1 MFHRFRAKINYAV
14 SIAASG
20 MVLIYLILISLLYS
34 GFLRQDYLQKV
45 IHTGTILSQSIEAHL
60 NNIEEAA
67 LLFSVPSNEES
78 ESFDFHTALY
88 QAFRDMLSSNA
99 ELSGLIFV
107 TQTESYSYYTTSYAK
122 RGVQELIDALQGSF
136 YSGREESGW
145 RCISAGPPASPSAE
159 LVCIHMVRDDG
170 GVPAGYLLLFPQP
183 SVFTESLEP
192 LQTIYHDN
200 LSACLRF
207 DEDTFLPIQLDGRA
221 AGSGFPDMLP
231 FRMTE
236 SSWSDSRFVYIS
248 IPMEDFNLCF
258 QASIYLQ
265 PLFQKQLIMAA
276 VLLGIFLA
284 ASACVVLLIRVY
296 TRNMVS
302 RLETL
307 SEKLDGYSPEK
318 EQGGVS

>member
-1 MFHRFRAKINYAV
+1 
-14 SIAASG
+14 
-20 MVLIYLILISLLYS
+20 
-34 GFLRQDYLQKV
+34 
-45 IHTGTILSQSIEAHL
+45 
-60 NNIEEAA
+60 
-67 LLFSVPSNEES
+67 
-78 ESFDFHTALY
+78 
-88 QAFRDMLSSNA
+88 
-99 ELSGLIFV
+99 
-107 TQTESYSYYTTSYAK
+107 
-122 RGVQELIDALQGSF
+122 
-136 YSGREESGW
+136 
-145 RCISAGPPASPSAE
+145 
-159 LVCIHMVRDDG
+159 
-170 GVPAGYLLLFPQP
+170 
-183 SVFTESLEP
+183 
-192 LQTIYHDN
+192 
-200 LSACLRF
+200 
-207 DEDTFLPIQLDGRA
+207 
-221 AGSGFPDMLP
+221 
-231 FRMTE
+231 MTE